1 MKGVNMEYFIRIT
14 PQCAVSTVSTD
25 KPHLYWY
32 YGQINAECIEIVRG
46 FADRSKHVMVVDE
59 EGAIN
64 GSDVNPIA
72 SFLAHQLIFGTVL
85 LARED
90 LRNGEPDIV
99 GFTIE
104 QVTAARIALHCFLI
118 NSGAFDDSDP

>member
-14 PQCAVSTVSTD
+14 PQCVVSTVSTEH
-25 KPHLYWY
+25 PHLYWY
-32 YGQINAECIEIVRG
+32 YGQINADSIEIVRG
-46 FADRSKHVMVVDE
+46 FADRSKQVMVVDE

-64 GSDVNPIA
+64 GSDLNPIA
-72 SFLAHQLIFGTVL
+72 SFLARQHIFGTVL
-85 LARED
+85 IARED

-104 QVTAARIALHCFLI
+104 LVTAARLSLHLALT
-118 NSGAFDDSDP
+118 NSGIFEDSEP